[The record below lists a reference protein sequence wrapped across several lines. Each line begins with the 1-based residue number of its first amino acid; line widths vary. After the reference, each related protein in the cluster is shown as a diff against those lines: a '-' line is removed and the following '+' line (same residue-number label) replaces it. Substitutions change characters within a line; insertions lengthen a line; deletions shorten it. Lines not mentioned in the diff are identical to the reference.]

1 MTMGRKKRYYK
12 RYLIGLDV
20 IQAATL
26 EGMAAGLALS
36 YSEVVS
42 YLMDYYQLGKN
53 EPIVKKC

>member
-36 YSEVVS
+36 YSEVVG
-42 YLMDYYQLGKN
+42 YLMNYYQIGKN
-53 EPIVKKC
+53 EPKVKEC

>member
-1 MTMGRKKRYYK
+1 MGRKKRYNK

-36 YSEVVS
+36 YSEVVA
-42 YLMDYYQLGKN
+42 YLMNYYQLGKN
-53 EPIVKKC
+53 EPKVKNC

>member
-1 MTMGRKKRYYK
+1 MTMGRKKLYHK
-12 RYLIGLDV
+12 RYLIGLDA

-36 YSEVVS
+36 YSEVVG
-42 YLMDYYQLGKN
+42 YLMNYYQLGKN

>member
-1 MTMGRKKRYYK
+1 MGRKKRYYK

-36 YSEVVS
+36 YSEVVG
-42 YLMDYYQLGKN
+42 YLMNYYQLGKN
-53 EPIVKKC
+53 EQIVKKC

>member
-1 MTMGRKKRYYK
+1 MGRKKRYHK

-36 YSEVVS
+36 YSEVVG

-53 EPIVKKC
+53 EPKVKEC